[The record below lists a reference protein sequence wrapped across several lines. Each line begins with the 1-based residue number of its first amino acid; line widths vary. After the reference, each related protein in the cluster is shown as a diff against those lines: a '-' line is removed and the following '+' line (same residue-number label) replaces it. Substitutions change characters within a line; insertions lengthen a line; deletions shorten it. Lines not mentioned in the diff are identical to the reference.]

1 MVASVVC
8 VSIFAVGVANGTP
21 IMEVFMIVVS
31 LAVSAIP
38 EGLPVIVTIVLS
50 IGVQRRAKRNALIR
64 RLPAV
69 ETLGSASVVCSDK
82 TGTLTQN
89 RMTLVKAYTDV
100 MAAEEEMGLVGMIDP
115 PRPEAKKAV
124 EVCHKA
130 GIKVVMF
137 TGVHVTT
144 ASAIAKELGILE
156 GGQTMAFMVLALS
169 KAVHAF
175 NMRFD
180 HSLFKIGLFGNKN
193 LNLASLASIAMM
205 VLVLFTPLRVAFGL
219 VILPANMYLI
229 ALGLIFVPV
238 VVMELAKAVGLVG
251 NKK

>member
-1 MVASVVC
+1 M
-8 VSIFAVGVANGTP
+8 
-21 IMEVFMIVVS
+21 S
-31 LAVSAIP
+31 LY
-38 EGLPVIVTIVLS
+38 LL
-50 IGVQRRAKRNALIR
+50 KRMQSLENI
-64 RLPAV
+64 
-69 ETLGSASVVCSDK
+69 
-82 TGTLTQN
+82 
-89 RMTLVKAYTDV
+89 LVW
-100 MAAEEEMGLVGMIDP
+100 
-115 PRPEAKKAV
+115 
-124 EVCHKA
+124 C
-130 GIKVVMF
+130 
-137 TGVHVTT
+137 
-144 ASAIAKELGILE
+144 
-156 GGQTMAFMVLALS
+156 LS

-175 NMRFD
+175 NMRSD